1 MHPRLTARTAR
12 QTQVVK
18 GLEDTQSLQVVQARR
33 VRRQRV
39 LGTLQDAAT
48 CSANPKLAG
57 FLVLRVRG
65 TLDVHELNFDLW
77 MEGTNGFAG
86 LFSGRQTPKT
96 HLQLES
102 VERQDLRRGAGEGA
116 KRRRAELN
124 QKLRAAGNCRR
135 HRLTSAAE
143 LQYDGVTYGVTIVYS
158 HVVLRVAKGHRG
170 GRERERRRRTE
181 WVRRE
186 RNE

>member
-1 MHPRLTARTAR
+1 
-12 QTQVVK
+12 
-18 GLEDTQSLQVVQARR
+18 
-33 VRRQRV
+33 
-39 LGTLQDAAT
+39 
-48 CSANPKLAG
+48 
-57 FLVLRVRG
+57 
-65 TLDVHELNFDLW
+65 

-124 QKLRAAGNCRR
+124 QKLRAAGNGRR